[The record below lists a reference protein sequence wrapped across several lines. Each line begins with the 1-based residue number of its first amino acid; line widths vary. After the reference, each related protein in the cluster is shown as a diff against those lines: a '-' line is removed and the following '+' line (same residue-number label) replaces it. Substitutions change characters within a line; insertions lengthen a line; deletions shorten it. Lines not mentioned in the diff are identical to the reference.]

1 MRPSRVWRIV
11 LLIVDV
17 LLLDLGYYWS
27 FVLRFRGQI
36 PLRNLLPFLDA
47 LPYITLLGL
56 GLVWAYE
63 LNSEGWYRPAGS
75 ATSVLL
81 VVGFLNVGTMVLTF
95 WLRGFSFPRTVF
107 LLAPVIQT
115 TLLLSWR
122 LLWSGVYVRLN
133 GPRRVAVVHLPGD
146 RRTWEDDAI
155 RAETGSTSVLAVV
168 DDEESALAKS
178 LDQVDVI
185 YLSTSLPRERREV
198 LLTAALAANKEVYL
212 VPDLYDILLHNADR
226 TRVGDKSVFHLEGL
240 RLSPVQRVVKRLED
254 LLLAGVAALIGLTIF
269 PPVAIAVWRS
279 SPGPIFYRQERVG
292 RNGRRF
298 SIYKFRTMVADA
310 ERLTGPVLATEN
322 DPRITAVGRF
332 LRATRLD
339 ELPQIINILRGEMS
353 FVGPRPERPVF
364 VEEFSARLPAYRCR
378 LAVKPGLTGLAQV
391 NGRYSTDAVDKL
403 RYDLYYIRNY
413 SPLLDLRIIL
423 QTVRTVLSP
432 AAAAGLELSSR
443 DDVAG

>member
-1 MRPSRVWRIV
+1 
-11 LLIVDV
+11 
-17 LLLDLGYYWS
+17 
-27 FVLRFRGQI
+27 
-36 PLRNLLPFLDA
+36 
-47 LPYITLLGL
+47 
-56 GLVWAYE
+56 
-63 LNSEGWYRPAGS
+63 
-75 ATSVLL
+75 
-81 VVGFLNVGTMVLTF
+81 
-95 WLRGFSFPRTVF
+95 
-107 LLAPVIQT
+107 
-115 TLLLSWR
+115 
-122 LLWSGVYVRLN
+122 
-133 GPRRVAVVHLPGD
+133 VAVVHLPGD

-168 DDEESALAKS
+168 DDGESAMAKS